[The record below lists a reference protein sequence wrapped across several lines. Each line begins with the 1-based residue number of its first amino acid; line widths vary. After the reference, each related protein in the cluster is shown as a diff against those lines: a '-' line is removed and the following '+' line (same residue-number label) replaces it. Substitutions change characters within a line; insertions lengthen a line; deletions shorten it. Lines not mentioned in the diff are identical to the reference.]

1 MYQYTLSLDCESVGV
16 WSDIDLAATFAKW
29 KEIFHLSRVV
39 IGPSSHQEFIVRYV
53 SAPFEPVTYSDGL
66 VQVTVPFEQLQS
78 GEVLFYAALP
88 FLEVLHQRK
97 QVVTMHA
104 AAIEFDD
111 SAILLLGKAG
121 AGKTSLTLSLCR
133 NHRARLIGNDIV
145 KVGLVGTSVQ
155 TCAGSKYFF
164 LRQESIKRN
173 VPDLLSLFPQ
183 SEKDPWTHKIYCSP
197 EQLSVSMCTGQVP
210 ITKSYLVHVDETM
223 DELYTTS
230 ADKMDTRLYL
240 NENMSRYIRGTAI
253 ALFGQG
259 SQFMGYVPSFD
270 SLDFFNMRV
279 ELIETLISN
288 TKIAYLS
295 GNLHDTCQ
303 YIVKETGMQRR
314 LD

>member
-1 MYQYTLSLDCESVGV
+1 MYQYTLSLDGESVGV
-16 WSDIDLAATFAKW
+16 LSDTDLAPTFAKW
-29 KEIFHLSRVV
+29 KGLLHLTGVTV
-39 IGPSSHQEFIVRYV
+39 GPSSDQEFILKYA
-53 SAPFEPVTYSDGL
+53 SASFEPVTYSDKS
-66 VQVTVPFEQLQS
+66 VQVTMPLEQLKS
-78 GEVLFYAALP
+78 GEVLLYATLP

-97 QVVTMHA
+97 RVVTLHA
-104 AAIEFDD
+104 AAVEFGGK
-111 SAILLLGKAG
+111 AILLLGKAG

-145 KVGLVGTSVQ
+145 KMGLITGSVQ
-155 TCAGSKYFF
+155 AFAGSKYFF

-173 VPDLLSLFPQ
+173 IPDLLSLFPQ

-197 EQLSVSMCTGQVP
+197 EQLGVLTCEEQTP

-223 DELYTTS
+223 GELYTTS

-259 SQFMGYVPSFD
+259 SQPIGYVPSFD
-270 SLDFFNMRV
+270 SSDFFNMRV
-279 ELIETLISN
+279 GLTEALISN
-288 TKIAYLS
+288 TKMMYLS

-303 YIVKETGMQRR
+303 LIVKEMGM
-314 LD
+314 

>member
-1 MYQYTLSLDCESVGV
+1 MYQYTLSLDGESVGV
-16 WSDIDLAATFAKW
+16 WSDADLTPTFTKW
-29 KEIFHLSRVV
+29 NGLLHLTGVMV
-39 IGPSSHQEFIVRYV
+39 GLSSDQEFTVRYANA
-53 SAPFEPVTYSDGL
+53 SFEPVTYSDKSVL
-66 VQVTVPFEQLQS
+66 VTMPLEQLQS
-78 GEVLFYAALP
+78 GEILLYAALP

-104 AAIEFDD
+104 AAVECGGK
-111 SAILLLGKAG
+111 AILLLGKAG

-145 KVGLVGTSVQ
+145 KVGLVNGSVQ
-155 TCAGSKYFF
+155 ACAGSKYFF
-164 LRQESIKRN
+164 LREESIKRN
-173 VPDLLSLFPQ
+173 IPDLLSLFPQ

-197 EQLSVSMCTGQVP
+197 ERLGLPTCEGGAL

-223 DELYTTS
+223 DELYTAS

-270 SLDFFNMRV
+270 KPLFFNTRV
-279 ELIETLISN
+279 RLIEKLIADSRMM
-288 TKIAYLS
+288 YLS
-295 GNLHDTCQ
+295 GNLKDSCN
-303 YIVKETGMQRR
+303 YIVREFGV
-314 LD
+314 